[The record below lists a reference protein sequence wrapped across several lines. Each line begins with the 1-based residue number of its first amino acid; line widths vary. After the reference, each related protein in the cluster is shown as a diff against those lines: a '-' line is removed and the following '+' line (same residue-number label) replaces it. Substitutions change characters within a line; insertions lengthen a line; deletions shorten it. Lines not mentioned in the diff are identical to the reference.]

1 MDFLPGKT
9 IASSTKE
16 SETESLTVPNPMN
29 ESFFRVAAMSTFPNA
44 FVVLTIILA
53 SANGR

>member
-1 MDFLPGKT
+1 MDFLPGTT